1 MPDYHYFFIKGVVT
15 RNGYTFDAVY
25 GTEKD
30 VKISDLYNSLSSL
43 KINIGN
49 IKEIDFD
56 ELIHFNDHVVTT
68 DLRSLKYF

>member
-1 MPDYHYFFIKGVVT
+1 M
-15 RNGYTFDAVY
+15 
-25 GTEKD
+25 
-30 VKISDLYNSLSSL
+30 KIADLYTSLSSL

-49 IKEIDFD
+49 IKEVDFD